1 MRILFIV
8 VLLSQSLISA
18 AQAKSGDKFKAMLES
33 YYEAY
38 LRLNPTTATS
48 IGDYRYND
56 QMENSLSQSYR
67 DQSRNLYSRYL
78 DSLKLYNRQQLSARD
93 QLSYQIFQYDLA
105 RNVERFRYATW
116 LAPISQMGDFRLSFS
131 QLGGG
136 TGNHPF
142 KTVKDYDD
150 FLKRMDAFVSITD
163 TAIENMR
170 KGITAKR
177 VSPKVVVDKV
187 IPQIKAMITDTITKS
202 LFYNPI
208 KNLPAEFSSS
218 DKDRLIKDY
227 TNAIQQKIIPAYQKL
242 LTFLQ
247 NEYMQ
252 QARPT
257 VGMLALD
264 GGKDEYAFLVKA
276 FTTTNLTPDEVFVI
290 GENEVKRI
298 HGEMEK
304 IKQQVG
310 FTGDLKAFLK
320 HALDDKKFYPFQK
333 DEEVVAAYN
342 QVYEKIKPHLSK
354 QFNMVP
360 KTAFE
365 IRPVEKYRAAATA
378 AHYMR
383 GTVDGSRPG
392 IFYFPVVD
400 ATKYHYWRM
409 EDLFLHEA
417 IPGHHYQISLQI
429 ENPDIPGFQKVGG
442 YGAYVEG
449 WGLYAESLGSQLG
462 LYTDPY
468 QRLGQFYGEIHRAIR
483 LVVDAGIHHK
493 GWTREQA
500 IQYSLDNE
508 PITEANAIQEIER
521 YIVMPGQ
528 ALSYKIGELKI
539 MEMRRKA
546 EQALGNKFNV
556 RAFHDEVLKDGAMP
570 LQIFQA
576 KMNTWIQRHKGAG
589 NQSK

>member
-310 FTGDLKAFLK
+310 FDRRSKRHFL
-320 HALDDKKFYPFQK
+320 
-333 DEEVVAAYN
+333 
-342 QVYEKIKPHLSK
+342 
-354 QFNMVP
+354 NM
-360 KTAFE
+360 
-365 IRPVEKYRAAATA
+365 
-378 AHYMR
+378 H
-383 GTVDGSRPG
+383 
-392 IFYFPVVD
+392 
-400 ATKYHYWRM
+400 
-409 EDLFLHEA
+409 
-417 IPGHHYQISLQI
+417 
-429 ENPDIPGFQKVGG
+429 
-442 YGAYVEG
+442 
-449 WGLYAESLGSQLG
+449 
-462 LYTDPY
+462 
-468 QRLGQFYGEIHRAIR
+468 
-483 LVVDAGIHHK
+483 
-493 GWTREQA
+493 
-500 IQYSLDNE
+500 
-508 PITEANAIQEIER
+508 
-521 YIVMPGQ
+521 
-528 ALSYKIGELKI
+528 
-539 MEMRRKA
+539 
-546 EQALGNKFNV
+546 
-556 RAFHDEVLKDGAMP
+556 
-570 LQIFQA
+570 
-576 KMNTWIQRHKGAG
+576 
-589 NQSK
+589 